1 MFIAPVTEVVAVGS
15 ATKHTARC
23 RTLQRRDSTGWLV
36 RGAEKKRHWRSY
48 GDAEGFGTT
57 CLTGSMPK
65 GNILDAVYLT
75 YEKV

>member
-1 MFIAPVTEVVAVGS
+1 MGRRASPMTACPVPT
-15 ATKHTARC
+15 
-23 RTLQRRDSTGWLV
+23 
-36 RGAEKKRHWRSY
+36 RHWLSY

-65 GNILDAVYLT
+65 GNILVAVYLT